1 MYMGLNGNTGQVD
14 HAPVAE
20 LLARRWTDDRPYVT
34 AIGAVWR
41 AGIQASWQRGPDHT
55 LSLHWARRTALE
67 FERGAAL
74 TSPKDIGVG
83 GN

>member
-14 HAPVAE
+14 HALVAE